1 MKIIL
6 ELILAFIPG
15 CFEPLINMVKREIL
29 KIYVRGVDQIRLVFV
44 SGLLAVFWVM
54 LAFSGF
60 VMIHIALFFLLPWS
74 PQTNALILLF
84 TGAIYFL
91 IATLSIAKISS
102 RRTWMKMS
110 GAEKMARDLE

>member
-1 MKIIL
+1 MKTIF

-15 CFEPLINMVKREIL
+15 CFEPLINIVKRELL
-29 KIYVRGVDQIRLVFV
+29 KIYIRGVDQIRLVFV

-60 VMIHIALFFLLPWS
+60 LMVHIALFFLLPWS
-74 PQTNALILLF
+74 PQTNAIVLLGI
-84 TGAIYFL
+84 GASYFV
-91 IATLSIAKISS
+91 IATLFIARLSS